1 MKKCPH
7 CGSKNLEVEDAS
19 SHDFQIVYCLDCNA
33 AFEMD
38 RKGGRKASERRLDT
52 DPEDEL
58 WQDDDTSD
66 ETEESIDFD
75 EER

>member
-7 CGSKNLEVEDAS
+7 CGSKNLEAEDAS
-19 SHDFQIVYCLDCNA
+19 NHDFQIVYCLDCDA

-38 RKGGRKASERRLDT
+38 RKGGRKSSERSVDT

-66 ETEESIDFD
+66 EAEESIDFD